1 MSGGFIAV
9 DVLFVISGFLITG
22 RIVREINSTGQL
34 NLNRFYARRIR
45 RLPRAGPWA
54 SSLD

>member
-34 NLNRFYARRIR
+34 NRFYARRI

-54 SSLD
+54 SPLD